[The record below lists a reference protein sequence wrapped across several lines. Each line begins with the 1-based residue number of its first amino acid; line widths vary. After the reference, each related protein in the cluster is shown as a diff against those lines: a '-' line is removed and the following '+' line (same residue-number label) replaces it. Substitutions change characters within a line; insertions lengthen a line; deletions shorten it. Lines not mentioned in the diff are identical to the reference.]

1 MGELKKHFKLY
12 KAGKQWC
19 VASVATLALAVGVM
33 AGGVAYADQTP
44 AELAQQTATV
54 NQTAP
59 QPVDNG
65 NYGWVD
71 SAKVNQNNLQVQ
83 GWQATNQAT
92 NKLSRYVIAVD
103 QTNGQELGRTK
114 ITQSQNRPDVAK
126 VYPQVTN
133 AAHSGYQATMINL
146 NWNKVN
152 DVNDQIKI
160 VSRYTNDSQ
169 HGEGQHVDYWSNQ
182 PVQLDKNNYGYLDK
196 FTINNNR
203 INVAGW
209 NATNQA
215 LGKPHHFVILFD
227 QTANR
232 ELGRQMVG
240 NDRPDVA
247 RVYPQVIN
255 ASKSGFTASF
265 SLANV
270 DINHDLRIISRYS
283 NALNG
288 EGRYAD
294 YWFNVRNFSPV
305 DKSNNAYLD
314 SFNISN
320 GNVVVSGWH
329 ATNYTAVEPHHFLIL
344 FDNTSHRQVASVKV
358 QNIARPDVARVYRNI
373 SSARYSGFA
382 YTFNN
387 ASLTPGHTY
396 SLVSRYSTTDQGN
409 GDAQGSKF
417 TDSWLTGPTLN
428 QSHSYVDS
436 FTTSQHGY
444 HVAGWMVSDNVINR
458 QNAYVIL
465 MNNGHEISRAKLNL
479 FNRPDVARV
488 YPQVYKSLTSGFSTD
503 LSINTLV
510 QEGSL
515 QLILRFS
522 DDPAGNHNYSDQY
535 SSVYSTNAGS
545 FDAFRVNGNAMQ
557 VSGWHAVSTS
567 ASRPYQYLIMVDKKN
582 GHEFARWRITNGNL
596 SRNDVARVYP
606 WITNSSRS
614 GFNVSLN
621 IPGQAQGKL
630 IQLIHRYTDD
640 PVGNGNAVDYLSSA
654 TFINIENTW
663 RNITARYGRPIS
675 IAVQLPSGE
684 VHAYTNVP
692 GHRFVTASTTKV
704 AVLAQLLHV
713 TGGNLDATQ
722 QDLAQR
728 MIRYS
733 DNDATSTILYRYL
746 GGVRGCRPLF
756 QALGMNSTSVDQHWG
771 YTETTATDQLRLL
784 HEIFMTNNSFY
795 LNQKSQN
802 YIKSLMG
809 SVSAGQNWGISAG
822 SSRFFVKNGWNTK
835 DGSLWNVSSIGYIPN
850 GGYTIAVYTDSNPNM
865 QAGIRLI
872 EDLARATNN

>member
-1 MGELKKHFKLY
+1 MGDIKKHFKLY

-19 VASVATLALAVGVM
+19 VASVAMLALAVGMM
-33 AGGVAYADQTP
+33 AGGTAYADQTVTGVD
-44 AELAQQTATV
+44 QQVPTV
-54 NQTAP
+54 TQVAP

-92 NKLSRYVIAVD
+92 DKSYRYVIAYD
-103 QTNGQELGRTK
+103 QTNGQELGRTE
-114 ITQSQNRPDVAK
+114 IDRSQDRADVAK

-133 AAHSGYQATMINL
+133 ADHSGYQATMTNL
-146 NWNKVN
+146 KWDKVS
-152 DVNDQIKI
+152 DVNDQIRV
-160 VSRYTNDSQ
+160 VSRYTDDSQ
-169 HGEGQHVDYWSNQ
+169 NGEGQHVDYWSNQ
-182 PVQLDKNNYGYLDK
+182 PIQLDKNNYGYLDK
-196 FTINNNR
+196 FNISNNR

-232 ELGRQMVG
+232 ELGRQEVG

-247 RVYPQVIN
+247 QVYPQVIN
-255 ASKSGFTASF
+255 AGKSGFTASF

-270 DINHDLRIISRYS
+270 NINHDLRIISRYS
-283 NALNG
+283 DARNG

-305 DKSNNAYLD
+305 DKSNHAYLD
-314 SFNISN
+314 NFNISN
-320 GNVVVSGWH
+320 GNVIVSGWH
-329 ATNYTAVEPHHFLIL
+329 ATNYTAVEPNHFLIL
-344 FDNTSHRQVASVKV
+344 FDNTSNRQSASVRV
-358 QNIARPDVARVYRNI
+358 QNSARPDVARAFRNI
-373 SSARYSGFA
+373 SSAGQSGFA

-387 ASLTPGHTY
+387 ISLTPGHTY

-409 GDAQGSKF
+409 GDAQGSKY
-417 TDSWLTGPTLN
+417 TDAWLKGTTLN

-436 FTTSQHGY
+436 FTASQHGY
-444 HVAGWMVSDNVINR
+444 HVAGWMVSDNAINR

-465 MNNGHEISRAKLNL
+465 INNGREISRAKPNL

-488 YPQVYKSLTSGFSTD
+488 YPRVYKSLNSGFSVD
-503 LSINTLV
+503 LPLNTPV
-510 QEGSL
+510 KEGSL
-515 QLILRFS
+515 QLIMRFS
-522 DDPAGNHNYSDQY
+522 GDPAGNYDYYDQH
-535 SSVYSTNAGS
+535 SKVYSTNSGY
-545 FDAFRVNGNAMQ
+545 FDAIRVNGNMIQA
-557 VSGWHAVSTS
+557 SGWHAFSTNS
-567 ASRPYQYLIMVDKKN
+567 SRPYQYLIMVDKY
-582 GHEFARWRITNGNL
+582 GHEFARQRITNGNL
-596 SRNDVARVYP
+596 SRSDVQRVYP
-606 WITNSSRS
+606 WISNSNRS
-614 GFNVSLN
+614 GFNVSLS
-621 IPGQAQGKL
+621 IPGWAQGKL
-630 IQLIHRYTDD
+630 IRLIHRYTDD
-640 PVGNGNAVDYLSSA
+640 PAGNGSAVDYYSPT

-663 RNITARYGRPIS
+663 RNIIARYGRPVS
-675 IAVQLPSGE
+675 IAIQLPSGE
-684 VHAYTNVP
+684 VRTYTNAP
-692 GHRFVTASTTKV
+692 GHRFITASTTKV

-713 TGGNLDATQ
+713 TGGNLDGTQ
-722 QDLAQR
+722 QGLAQR

-733 DNDATSTILYRYL
+733 DNNATATILDRYL

-835 DGSLWNVSSIGYIPN
+835 DNSPLWNVSSIGYIPN

-865 QAGIRLI
+865 QSGIRLI
-872 EDLARATNN
+872 EDLARATQN